1 LASELGSFVSGIVE
15 FGVSE
20 RSEGGVI
27 HTSVRGCAL
36 DSLDT
41 DDHVVRNTII
51 TICDGVVSSENIGI
65 GNSGGVILEDE
76 SVGGATDTSPGEG
89 DFGDGTLVGG
99 IVGSLDA
106 RLVRTRLVA
115 TRTDVVVVGGGGP
128 AGDFS
133 HAKLVTLPD

>member
-1 LASELGSFVSGIVE
+1 MASELGSFVSGIVE

-20 RSEGGVI
+20 RSVGGVV
-27 HTSVRGCAL
+27 HASVRGCAL

-41 DDHVVRNTII
+41 DDHVVRNAFLTM
-51 TICDGVVSSENIGI
+51 CDGVVGSEDIGI

-76 SVGGATDTSPGEG
+76 SVGGAADTSPGEG

-106 RLVRTRLVA
+106 HLIRTRLVA
-115 TRTDVVVVGGGGP
+115 TRTDVVVVQGGGP
-128 AGDFS
+128 AGDFG